1 MARIAGEPSQS
12 SAHRTGS
19 GAPQEMEKTMY
30 AVMGITGQVGGAVAR
45 ELLAQGKGVR
55 AVVRDADK
63 GRAWSE
69 QGCKVSL
76 AEISDV
82 RALTA
87 AFTEVEGVFVMI
99 PSLFDPAEG
108 FPEVR
113 AISATLHAGLLAA
126 RPPRVVCLSTVG
138 AQVTRPN
145 LLSQLGIMEKALGD
159 LPLPIAFLR
168 AAWFME
174 NSAWDVAPARDKG
187 VVPSF
192 LQPLDHAVPMIATAD
207 IGRVAAALLQ
217 EDWTGRR
224 VVELE
229 ASRRYAA
236 QDIAAAFTKILG
248 RPIRM
253 ELVPR
258 DGWETLFRSQ
268 GAENPMPRIQML
280 DGFNEGWI
288 AFEGGAAESRK
299 GETALE
305 TVLRELVE
313 RG

>member
-1 MARIAGEPSQS
+1 
-12 SAHRTGS
+12 
-19 GAPQEMEKTMY
+19 MEKTMY

-55 AVVRDADK
+55 AVVRDAEK

-69 QGCKVSL
+69 QGCDVAL
-76 AEISDV
+76 AEISDE
-82 RALTA
+82 RALTD
-87 AFTEVEGVFVMI
+87 AFSGVEGVFVMI
-99 PSLFDPAEG
+99 PSLFDPVEG
-108 FPEVR
+108 FPEIR
-113 AISATLHAGLLAA
+113 AISATLHGALLAA
-126 RPPRVVCLSTVG
+126 RPPRVVCLSTIG

-145 LLSQLGIMEKALGD
+145 LLCQLGIMETVLSD

-174 NSAWDVAPARDKG
+174 NAAWDVAPARDKG

-192 LQPLDHAVPMIATAD
+192 LQPLDHEVPMIATAD
-207 IGRVAAALLQ
+207 IGQVAAALLL

-229 ASRRYAA
+229 AARRYAA
-236 QDIAAAFTKILG
+236 KDIADAFTKILG
-248 RPIRM
+248 RPVGM

-258 DGWETLFRSQ
+258 DGWEALFRSQ
-268 GAENPMPRIQML
+268 GAKNPVPRIQML

-288 AFEGGAAESRK
+288 DFEGGAAESSK
-299 GETALE
+299 GKTALE
-305 TVLRELVE
+305 TVLRELAE